1 MYDALTIARYII
13 NYSNERGY
21 GVTNLKLQKLLYF
34 VQAAFLK
41 IYEQACFTE
50 DMQAWDMGPVV
61 PEVYR
66 EFKRY
71 GNRDIPTVTEYEGIG
86 YDFSGEKTPFDD
98 SVISEE
104 HKEIIRFIVEL
115 FKDHA
120 AFMLVDITHKQ
131 NAWKKAY
138 RKRQNYPLDLNDLK
152 DVF

>member
-13 NYSNERGY
+13 NYSNKQGY

-41 IYEQACFTE
+41 IYENACFKE

-61 PEVYR
+61 PGVYH

-71 GNRDIPTVTEYEGIG
+71 GNRNIPTITEYAGIG
-86 YDFSGEKTPFDD
+86 YEFSGKKTVYDD
-98 SVISEE
+98 SVIAKD
-104 HKEIIRFIVEL
+104 HKEVIEFIVEL
-115 FKDHA
+115 FKNHDA
-120 AFMLVDITHKQ
+120 STLVEITHRQKAWR
-131 NAWKKAY
+131 NAYVQWK
-138 RKRQNYPLDLNDLK
+138 NNPLDLADLK